1 MFSNDTNNQSRNTV
15 KKLHLKKETIKV
27 LQSSELKQVAGGKG
41 TNTAIQGCCIPHET
55 ETCPSYCGQCDTV
68 IACTENCLPWTF

>member
-27 LQSSELKQVAGGKG
+27 LQSSELKQVAGGATKDCATTDTTSQQCPTFESCTG
-41 TNTAIQGCCIPHET
+41 ICCAYSEFI
-55 ETCPSYCGQCDTV
+55 C
-68 IACTENCLPWTF
+68 